1 MNLFDLPLLQGEAP
15 PQSGVPENM
24 STEEIFLYVAWLHG
38 VKADNIVHRL
48 TLFSFIQSHI
58 ANKSDESLQTV
69 VEKSNFWQGVGEGRY
84 QLTVAGDKEVKRK
97 FGVNSHIAKFGYEYS
112 FSRRYG
118 ARDIKVIVNVS
129 SRKLMPFIDNR
140 SVTGVEANK
149 ILSSLGVNL
158 PTSGTSQPRKV
169 LNWILQ
175 NNDYIWSVKYD
186 DLPKANDTVK
196 VTSPAHVVEDFDSVV
211 PPPTSFKEED
221 DELVFPEG
229 KEVYRLHRS
238 KERNKAVIDLAKQK
252 GKDRD
257 PLLC

>member
-15 PQSGVPENM
+15 PQSVVPENM

-175 NNDYIWSVKYD
+175 KNDYI
-186 DLPKANDTVK
+186 
-196 VTSPAHVVEDFDSVV
+196 
-211 PPPTSFKEED
+211 
-221 DELVFPEG
+221 
-229 KEVYRLHRS
+229 
-238 KERNKAVIDLAKQK
+238 
-252 GKDRD
+252 
-257 PLLC
+257 